1 LTDPDAAARAPT
13 PISDAAG
20 RGAIDITG
28 ATGGAVGD
36 VADEPDPELATA
48 ASTGSETTTPAMSSD
63 VAADGTSKCGLTR
76 VESTP
81 ADTTR
86 LARR

>member
-1 LTDPDAAARAPT
+1 LTDPDAAAA
-13 PISDAAG
+13 

-28 ATGGAVGD
+28 ATTGAATGGAAGD
-36 VADEPDPELATA
+36 AADESDPQLATA